1 MASKYFLLSK
11 TTQRFV
17 DYEGRAIRLNKSTPY
32 TVDEVL
38 IAKKGRTTPC
48 KKITTFKDS
57 NGKITER
64 IFKYNKGRFCGRKPW
79 GVHIWRKKGK
89 IRKRMPKDSSIL

>member
-38 IAKKGRTTPC
+38 IAKKEELLLA
-48 KKITTFKDS
+48 KK
-57 NGKITER
+57 
-64 IFKYNKGRFCGRKPW
+64 
-79 GVHIWRKKGK
+79 
-89 IRKRMPKDSSIL
+89 

>member
-48 KKITTFKDS
+48 KKNNNIQ
-57 NGKITER
+57 G
-64 IFKYNKGRFCGRKPW
+64 
-79 GVHIWRKKGK
+79 
-89 IRKRMPKDSSIL
+89 